1 MTYDPLISRGVS
13 SSLPAA
19 PSYWHATHQPMAQ
32 PPLHKKIS
40 TDYLIIGGGYTGLS
54 AAITLAQAKQ
64 DVTLLDANSLGFGC
78 AGRNGGFI
86 LSGSGRLSLSAIKDK
101 WGHTVAT
108 GMQAE
113 FDGAVGLLKKRITD
127 FNMQVDLVEGPYLK
141 LAHNVKQAE
150 QLSASAKHLASN
162 FNVPSTTLTPKD
174 LSARFGIEGAYGGV
188 ELEGACLHP
197 LKLASEYAKVAKELG
212 ATLFYD
218 SPAIRI
224 EKQKTGYLVT
234 TPSGSVSAKHIL
246 IATNAY
252 TPKRFHKSVDNK
264 QFPVQSSIF
273 VTAPLNDEQRAS
285 TGLTTPMSFMDTRMM
300 KYYYRV
306 LPDGRLLFGG
316 RGAVKGKDADNATEK
331 KRLYDA
337 MVKSFPALKGIVMDY
352 FWSGWVSVSLD
363 SMPRIFVNSE
373 ASSNNA
379 KRSAYSIGYAMGYCG
394 SGVSFAAFAGQR
406 LAQRMM
412 GTSDVDLSLPIYQS
426 PLKTYPFPNARRLA
440 LHGLYQWA
448 KIAER

>member
-19 PSYWHATHQPMAQ
+19 SSYWHATHQPMAQ

-108 GMQAE
+108 GMQ
-113 FDGAVGLLKKRITD
+113 
-127 FNMQVDLVEGPYLK
+127 VDLVEGPYLK

-150 QLSASAKHLASN
+150 QLCASAKHLASN

-197 LKLASEYAKVAKELG
+197 LKLASEYARVAKELG

-337 MVKSFPALKGIVMDY
+337 MVKSFPALKGIAMDY

-426 PLKTYPFPNARRLA
+426 PLKTYPFPKARRLA

>member
-13 SSLPAA
+13 SMLPA
-19 PSYWHATHQPMAQ
+19 PKSYWHATHKVPTL
-32 PPLHKKIS
+32 PPLNKKVN
-40 TDYLIIGGGYTGLS
+40 TEYLVIGGGYTGLS

-86 LSGSGRLSLSAIKDK
+86 LSGSGRLSLSAIEDK
-101 WGHTVAT
+101 WGHKVAT

-113 FDGAVGLLKKRITD
+113 FDGAVDLLKKRITD
-127 FNMQVDLVEGPYLK
+127 FDMQADLVEGPYLK

-150 QLSASAKHLASN
+150 QLCASANHLASN
-162 FNVPSTTLTPKD
+162 FNVPSTALSSKD
-174 LSARFGIEGAYGGV
+174 LAARFGINRPYGGV

-197 LKLASEYAKVAKELG
+197 LKLASEYARVAKELG
-212 ATLFYD
+212 ARLFYD

-224 EKQKTGYLVT
+224 EKQKTGFLVT

-246 IATNAY
+246 VATNAY
-252 TPKRFHKSVDNK
+252 TPKRFLDSVDNK

-273 VTAPLNDEQRAS
+273 VTAPLSSEQRAKS
-285 TGLTTPMSFMDTRMM
+285 GLTAPMSFMDTRMM

-316 RGAVKGKDADNATEK
+316 RGAVKGKDADNASEK
-331 KRLYDA
+331 QRLYRA
-337 MVKSFPALKGIVMDY
+337 MVKSFPSLSGIAMDY

-373 ASSNNA
+373 ASGNNI
-379 KRSAYSIGYAMGYCG
+379 KRSGYSIGYAMGYCG

-406 LAQRMM
+406 LAQRMT
-412 GTSDVDLSLPIYQS
+412 GIGNVDLSLPLYQS
-426 PLKTYPFPNARRLA
+426 PLKTYPFPKARRLA

>member
-19 PSYWHATHQPMAQ
+19 SSYWHATHQPMAQ

-108 GMQAE
+108 GMQ
-113 FDGAVGLLKKRITD
+113 
-127 FNMQVDLVEGPYLK
+127 VDLVEGPYLK

-150 QLSASAKHLASN
+150 QLCASAKHLASN

-197 LKLASEYAKVAKELG
+197 LKLASEYARVAKELG

-352 FWSGWVSVSLD
+352 FWCGWVSVSLD

-426 PLKTYPFPNARRLA
+426 PLKTYPFPKARRLA

>member
-1 MTYDPLISRGVS
+1 MTYDPIVSHGVS
-13 SSLPAA
+13 ASLPSP
-19 PSYWHATHQPMAQ
+19 PSYWHATHKPTAL
-32 PPLHKKIS
+32 PSLNKSVIS
-40 TDYLIIGGGYTGLS
+40 DYLVIGGGYTGLS

-64 DVTLLDANSLGFGC
+64 QVALLDANSLGFGC
-78 AGRNGGFI
+78 AGRNGGFV
-86 LSGSGRLSLSAIKDK
+86 LSGSGRLSLSAIEDK

-108 GMQAE
+108 GMQTE
-113 FDGAVGLLKKRITD
+113 FDGAVDLLKKRITD
-127 FNMQVDLVEGPYLK
+127 FDMQVDLVQGPYLK

-150 QLSASAKHLASN
+150 QLCASANHLASN

-174 LSARFGIEGAYGGV
+174 LTARFGIEGAYGGV

-197 LKLASEYAKVAKELG
+197 LKLASEYARVAKELG

-218 SPAIRI
+218 SPAIHI
-224 EKQKTGYLVT
+224 ENQKTGFLVT

-252 TPKRFHKSVDNK
+252 TPKRFHDSVDNK

-273 VTAPLNDEQRAS
+273 VTAPLNNEQRAL
-285 TGLTTPMSFMDTRMM
+285 TGLTAPMSFMDTRMM

-316 RGAVKGKDADNATEK
+316 RGAVKGKDAESVKEK
-331 KRLYDA
+331 QRLYNA
-337 MVKSFPALKGIVMDY
+337 MVKSFPSLSGITMDY

-363 SMPRIFVNSE
+363 SMPRIFVDNKSGE
-373 ASSNNA
+373 NNA
-379 KRSAYSIGYAMGYCG
+379 LRSSTIGYAMGYCG

-412 GTSDVDLSLPIYQS
+412 GTGNVDLSLPLYQS
-426 PLKTYPFPNARRLA
+426 PLKTYPFPKARRLA